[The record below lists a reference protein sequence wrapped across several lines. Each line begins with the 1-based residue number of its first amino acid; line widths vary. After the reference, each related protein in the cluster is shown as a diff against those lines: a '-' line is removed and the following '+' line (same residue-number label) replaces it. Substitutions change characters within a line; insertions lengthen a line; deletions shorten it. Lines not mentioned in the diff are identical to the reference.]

1 MSRWTRSAAV
11 LPLLVLLGMLL
22 PCALGYQVLVTDQDE
37 VSSSRSRLPPH
48 KLVHELTLPL
58 LQVRQVCSGMYG
70 GGGAQDPYI
79 EGASFSSPGPAAA
92 PRADGRISRSPAT
105 SQSSSRRHL
114 EGSSPS
120 PSSSGTMPSGSA
132 SAQTGRVART
142 TGPPMCVLARS
153 LSPRWRRRAQRADT
167 LFVLQRIYICTIEAQ
182 TAGLCTTEQLGLF
195 LTAPGTPDETSIS
208 TSSVRFDAV
217 PSASGERQ
225 TSRGPF
231 RYDVG
236 STGYYCVAT
245 VPLLLEGATRNTSFT
260 GVVDFENVFGGHLPA
275 AEYPKV
281 AVRLSLSHLSR
292 I

>member
-1 MSRWTRSAAV
+1 
-11 LPLLVLLGMLL
+11 
-22 PCALGYQVLVTDQDE
+22 
-37 VSSSRSRLPPH
+37 
-48 KLVHELTLPL
+48 
-58 LQVRQVCSGMYG
+58 
-70 GGGAQDPYI
+70 
-79 EGASFSSPGPAAA
+79 
-92 PRADGRISRSPAT
+92 
-105 SQSSSRRHL
+105 
-114 EGSSPS
+114 
-120 PSSSGTMPSGSA
+120 
-132 SAQTGRVART
+132 
-142 TGPPMCVLARS
+142 MCVLARS
-153 LSPRWRRRAQRADT
+153 VSPRWCWRAQRADT
-167 LFVLQRIYICTIEAQ
+167 LSVLQRIYICTIEAQ

-281 AVRLSLSHLSR
+281 AVRLPLSHLSR